1 MLNIKE
7 LLALRKLDINRKIK
21 LVRHYTR
28 PIDYLHNLYQ
38 EGFFNLYQCYQ
49 SKPVF
54 DKCEYVVS
62 FLGIE
67 NSKARL
73 VGVYK
78 VNGRMLAVEKPLP
91 SNFKYPEIFPP
102 NGYYY
107 ELEFV
112 SGFEDLNGRVVID
125 WGGSTL
131 AWHQWLTEKE
141 IIEILP
147 VGYVKSFPGYL
158 NFVLTFDELVNII
171 NYLGAN
177 RDWHTM
183 LCAVAG
189 IYLIVDTKTGKQYV
203 GSAYGVDGILGRW
216 ADYAKNFHGGNIQ
229 LQQLLK
235 DDCNYVKNFQYT
247 ILQTLPKTLTK
258 TEVIEYETLYKQ
270 KLGTRVFGLNSN

>member
-1 MLNIKE
+1 MLDIKE
-7 LLALRKLDINRKIK
+7 LLALRNLDINKKIK
-21 LVRHYTR
+21 LVRHLDTR
-28 PIDYLHNLYQ
+28 RIDLHHLHQ
-38 EGFFNLYQCYQ
+38 EELLNLYQCYQ
-49 SKPVF
+49 SNPVF

-67 NSKARL
+67 NSKAKL
-73 VGVYK
+73 IGVYK
-78 VNGRMLAVEKPLP
+78 VNERKLAVEKPLP

-107 ELEFV
+107 ELEPV
-112 SGFEDLNGRVVID
+112 NGFEDLNGRVVIN

-147 VGYVKSFPGYL
+147 VGYVKNFPGYL
-158 NFVLTFDELVNII
+158 DFILTFDELVNII
-171 NYLGAN
+171 NYLDAN

-183 LCAVAG
+183 LGAVAG

-216 ADYAKNFHGGNIQ
+216 TEYAKSLHGGNIQ

-235 DDCNYVKNFQYT
+235 DDSSYAKNFQYT

-258 TEVIEYETLYKQ
+258 TEVIEYETLYKR